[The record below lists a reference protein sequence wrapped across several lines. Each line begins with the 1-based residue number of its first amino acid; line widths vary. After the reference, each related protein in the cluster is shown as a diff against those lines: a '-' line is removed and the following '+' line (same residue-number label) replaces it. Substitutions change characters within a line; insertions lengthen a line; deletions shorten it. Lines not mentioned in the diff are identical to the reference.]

1 MLQIGIRLHDVNTA
15 CAPEMQTIEAR
26 AKTAREE
33 GFCCVHLAPQKVIKG
48 VAFEE
53 NSLTEGMGHYF
64 NRVFGREGLD
74 IAVLGCYMNLATPDQ
89 VQLREFQGRYFGSI
103 RTAAAAGCGMVGT
116 ETGTPNRAYK
126 PDAMTRSD
134 EALQTFIRNLAPVVE
149 CAENYGV
156 TLAIEPVLKH
166 IVYNADRA
174 NEVIKAIRSP
184 NLRIIFDPV
193 NLLGPENVDRR
204 DYVIEEAIDM
214 LFNDIAMVHLKDFI
228 RGEKDLISVAAGEGE
243 MDYRE
248 ILTFLKR
255 YKPYIQA
262 TLENTVNENAVKSRE
277 LIERLYAEA

>member
-53 NSLTEGMGHYF
+53 NAFTEGMGHYF

-74 IAVLGCYMNLATPDQ
+74 IAVLGCYMNLATPDT
-89 VQLREFQGRYFGSI
+89 VRLREFQGRYFGSI
-103 RTAAAAGCGMVGT
+103 RAAARCNCGMVGT
-116 ETGTPNRAYK
+116 ETGAPNVEYK
-126 PDAMTRSD
+126 QDAMTRSD
-134 EALQTFIRNLAPVVE
+134 EALNTFIRNLAPVVE

-166 IVYNADRA
+166 IVYNAERA
-174 NEVIKAIRSP
+174 TQVIKAIRSP

-193 NLLGPENVDRR
+193 NLLGNENVDRR
-204 DYVIEEAIDM
+204 DYVIEEAIDI
-214 LFNDIAMVHLKDFI
+214 LFNDIAMVHLKDYV
-228 RGEKDLISVAAGEGE
+228 RGERDLVSVAAGEGE

-248 ILTFLKR
+248 IMKFLR
-255 YKPYIQA
+255 EDKPFIQT
-262 TLENTVNENAVKSRE
+262 TLENTVNENAVKARQ